1 MNGVET
7 MRIEQGINGLFYA
20 VFDDSDDAWEFFLN
34 VGGVRMACFSGYEN
48 AVLLSHTL
56 GL

>member
-1 MNGVET
+1 
-7 MRIEQGINGLFYA
+7 MRIEQGFNGLFYA
-20 VFDDSDDAWEFFLN
+20 VFNDSDSAYDFFDA
-34 VGGVRMACFSGYEN
+34 GHGVRIAHFDGYEN

>member
-1 MNGVET
+1 